1 MPPYG
6 GKYKAAPYGCGLF
19 TLVGDIIKELRQV
32 PLFLLDTSYAILY
45 NGSSKKSLK

>member
-19 TLVGDIIKELRQV
+19 TIRTQQRK
-32 PLFLLDTSYAILY
+32 LY
-45 NGSSKKSLK
+45 RKAKSERAHALG

>member
-19 TLVGDIIKELRQV
+19 TVTTTGFANGGDFPIK
-32 PLFLLDTSYAILY
+32 
-45 NGSSKKSLK
+45 G